1 MSGSGERG
9 HRQVLPGG
17 RKGADGLWGGNKA
30 GRFLQVGIYVE
41 GGRKGGIWIPE
52 GRNGSGWRR
61 FANEFRLFLSSK
73 GKGLDLEA
81 SKIPSSAGIRT
92 GRWFAEV
99 TWAALG
105 PEVRFLPMP
114 PSSSPLDVFPFFGKG
129 CGDAEMRRAV
139 DCFEL
144 ELPVSKSQ
152 KAVGISSVV
161 ATAELRKK
169 MMEGFFVIC

>member
-92 GRWFAEV
+92 WRWFAEV
-99 TWAALG
+99 TWATLG

-114 PSSSPLDVFPFFGKG
+114 PSSSPLDVFPFLGRVAG
-129 CGDAEMRRAV
+129 MLRYVGRWIVSNWSYRCQSRRRLLA
-139 DCFEL
+139 
-144 ELPVSKSQ
+144 S
-152 KAVGISSVV
+152 
-161 ATAELRKK
+161 LRWWPLQS
-169 MMEGFFVIC
+169 